1 MENVIKV
8 ERKNGKIVRQSD
20 GKRRGRPA
28 GSGNPSLKLTCLV
41 TGKARATNQK
51 YLEAKASR
59 LGVTVQDIVSN
70 YVSKEGLKQL
80 DTFEHAN
87 KEMVRRIN
95 GGTRISVEKVALA
108 QAA

>member
-8 ERKNGKIVRQSD
+8 ERKNGKIVRQSE

-41 TGKARATNQK
+41 SGKSRATNQK

-80 DTFEHAN
+80 DTLNHAN
-87 KEMVRRIN
+87 KEMIRRIN
-95 GGTRISVEKVALA
+95 GGTRISSEKVAIA
-108 QAA
+108 KAA